1 MFHGAGFFSSR
12 RFDQRQVF
20 RSKGFYDMTST
31 SIKRDPAFIPVLIAL
46 WLALGVFIAFPFV
59 KLLMT
64 TFIVD
69 GGFSLA
75 NIQKVFAESY
85 NRLAFVNSI
94 WLAAA
99 VAIAGTFLG
108 FVFAF
113 AVTRI
118 DMPAPL
124 KWFLG
129 AVTVLPLISP
139 PFTSSIAL
147 TLSLGPNGLL
157 LKFLGIPDFNI
168 YGFWGT
174 WISESLTY
182 FPVAFLTISSV
193 LACIDPNLEDAG
205 LSLGGSPFRV
215 FRTVTLPLTLPGLAN
230 SLLLLFACS
239 LADFA
244 TPLVLAGHQ
253 FPVLPTQAYLQIT
266 GLYDLKGGASLS
278 FALLVPALL
287 VFFFQRYWLSRRSYV
302 TISGKSGARTTIK
315 GMGTAGTCVVLG
327 ICAFVVAFILFLYAL
342 IVVGAFIK
350 VWGIDNSITWANFE
364 YVFTHGANALKD
376 TMLIAFIS
384 TPLGGLIAVLVAYIT
399 QRKSFLGNSL
409 MEVVSLLNFALPG
422 TVVGIAYIIAF
433 NSGFLVLTGTMTI
446 LVAAYVFR
454 YDSAGI
460 RSVIASL
467 QQIDSSLEEAS
478 LSLGASSY
486 ATFRNVTLPLVMPAV
501 VAGMKYLFIHS
512 MTAISAT
519 IFLVSV
525 RWTLLTTRILE
536 CMTELQFGSACAFSV
551 VLIILVFVFNGLL
564 GLLVRTA
571 GFNFQGQGGK
581 E

>member
-1 MFHGAGFFSSR
+1 MSS
-12 RFDQRQVF
+12 
-20 RSKGFYDMTST
+20 SSMK
-31 SIKRDPAFIPVLIAL
+31 KDPALIPVITAL
-46 WLALGVFIAFPFV
+46 WLALGLFVIYPFV
-59 KLLMT
+59 KLLLT
-64 TFIVD
+64 TFTID
-69 GGFSLA
+69 GRFTMA
-75 NIQKVFAESY
+75 NMTLVFQNSY
-85 NRLAFVNSI
+85 DRLAFVNSI
-94 WLAAA
+94 WLAIA
-99 VAIAGTFLG
+99 VAAMGTFLG

-118 DMPAPL
+118 KLPAPVR
-124 KWFLG
+124 WFIA

-147 TLSLGPNGLL
+147 TLSLGPNGII

-182 FPVAFLTISSV
+182 FPVAFLTITSV

-205 LSLGGSPFRV
+205 LSLGGSPFKV
-215 FRTVTLPLTLPGLAN
+215 FRTVTLPLTMPAIAN
-230 SLLLLFACS
+230 AVLLLFACS

-266 GLYDLKGGASLS
+266 GLYDLKGGAALS
-278 FALLVPALL
+278 FALLVPALV
-287 VFFFQRYWLSRRSYV
+287 VFFIQRFWVGRKNYV
-302 TISGKSGARTTIK
+302 TVSGKSGAQTSIK
-315 GMGTAGTCVVLG
+315 GMGRAGETAVLA
-327 ICAFVVAFILFLYAL
+327 ICAAVISFILFLYAL
-342 IVVGAFIK
+342 ILAGAVTK
-350 VWGIDNSITWANFE
+350 TWGLDNSLTLDSFT
-364 YVFTHGANALKD
+364 YVFTHGRKAMID
-376 TMLIAFIS
+376 TLIIACVA
-384 TPLGGLIAVLVAYIT
+384 TPIGGFLAVCIAYVT
-399 QRKSFLGNSL
+399 QRKNFAGRAL

-433 NSGFLVLTGTMTI
+433 NSGLIVLTGTMSI

-467 QQIDSSLEEAS
+467 QQIDPSLEEAS
-478 LSLGASSY
+478 LSLGATSVG
-486 ATFRNVTLPLVMPAV
+486 TFRNVTLPLVIPALI
-501 VAGMKYLFIHS
+501 AGMKYLFIHS

-525 RWTLLTTRILE
+525 SWSLLTARILE
-536 CMTELQFGSACAFSV
+536 CMTELQFGNACAFSV
-551 VLIILVFVFNGLL
+551 VLILLVFGFNGMMTLAI
-564 GLLVRTA
+564 RAA
-571 GFNFQGQGGK
+571 GFNYRGQGGNK
-581 E
+581 

>member
-1 MFHGAGFFSSR
+1 M
-12 RFDQRQVF
+12 
-20 RSKGFYDMTST
+20 K
-31 SIKRDPAFIPVLIAL
+31 KDPALIPVITAL
-46 WLALGVFIAFPFV
+46 WLALGLFVIYPFV
-59 KLLMT
+59 KLLLT
-64 TFIVD
+64 TFTID
-69 GGFSLA
+69 GRFTMA
-75 NIQKVFAESY
+75 NMTLVFQNSY
-85 NRLAFVNSI
+85 DRLAFVNSI
-94 WLAAA
+94 WLAIA
-99 VAIAGTFLG
+99 VAAMGTFLG

-118 DMPAPL
+118 KLPAPVR
-124 KWFLG
+124 WFIA

-147 TLSLGPNGLL
+147 TLSLGPNGII

-182 FPVAFLTISSV
+182 FPVAFLTITSV

-205 LSLGGSPFRV
+205 LSLGGSPFKV
-215 FRTVTLPLTLPGLAN
+215 FRTVTLPLTMPAIAN
-230 SLLLLFACS
+230 AVLLLFACS

-266 GLYDLKGGASLS
+266 GLYDLKGGAALS
-278 FALLVPALL
+278 FALLVPALV
-287 VFFFQRYWLSRRSYV
+287 VFFIQRFWVGRKNYV
-302 TISGKSGARTTIK
+302 TVSGKSGAQTSIK
-315 GMGTAGTCVVLG
+315 GMGRAGETAVLA
-327 ICAFVVAFILFLYAL
+327 ICAAVISFILFLYAL
-342 IVVGAFIK
+342 ILAGAVTK
-350 VWGIDNSITWANFE
+350 TWGLDNSLTLDSFT
-364 YVFTHGANALKD
+364 YVFTHGRKAMID
-376 TMLIAFIS
+376 TLIIACVA
-384 TPLGGLIAVLVAYIT
+384 TPIGGFLAVCIAYVT
-399 QRKSFLGNSL
+399 QRKNFAGRAL

-433 NSGFLVLTGTMTI
+433 NSGLIVLTGTMSI

-467 QQIDSSLEEAS
+467 QQIDPSLEEAS
-478 LSLGASSY
+478 LSLGATSVG
-486 ATFRNVTLPLVMPAV
+486 TFRNVTLPLVIPALI
-501 VAGMKYLFIHS
+501 AGMKYLFIHS

-525 RWTLLTTRILE
+525 SWSLLTARILE
-536 CMTELQFGSACAFSV
+536 CMTELQFGNACAFSV
-551 VLIILVFVFNGLL
+551 VLILLVFGFNGMMTLAI
-564 GLLVRTA
+564 RAA
-571 GFNFQGQGGK
+571 GFNYRGQGGNK
-581 E
+581 

>member
-1 MFHGAGFFSSR
+1 
-12 RFDQRQVF
+12 
-20 RSKGFYDMTST
+20 
-31 SIKRDPAFIPVLIAL
+31 
-46 WLALGVFIAFPFV
+46 
-59 KLLMT
+59 MT

-69 GGFSLA
+69 GRLSLA
-75 NIQKVFAESY
+75 NLLLVFSNSY
-85 NRLAFVNSI
+85 DRLALVNSI
-94 WLAAA
+94 WLAVSVAA
-99 VAIAGTFLG
+99 MGTFLG
-108 FVFAF
+108 FVFAL

-118 DMPAPL
+118 HLPAL
-124 KWFLG
+124 LRWFIA

-147 TLSLGPNGLL
+147 TLSLGPNGII
-157 LKFLGIPDFNI
+157 LKFFGIPDFNI

-182 FPVAFLTISSV
+182 FPVAFLTITSV

-215 FRTVTLPLTLPGLAN
+215 FRTVTLPLTMPAIAN
-230 SLLLLFACS
+230 SILLLFACS

-266 GLYDLKGGASLS
+266 GMYDLKGGAAIS

-287 VFFFQRYWLSRRSYV
+287 VFVLQRFWVSRKSYV
-302 TISGKSGARTTIK
+302 TVSGKSDAQTTVK
-315 GMGTAGTCVVLG
+315 GIGMAGTAAVMA
-327 ICAFVVAFILFLYAL
+327 ICAAVIAFILFLYAL
-342 IVVGAFIK
+342 IVMGAFTK
-350 VWGIDNSITWANFE
+350 AWGLDNSFTWESFARGTIFRIRSIGLDNSFTWE
-364 YVFTHGANALKD
+364 SFAYVFDHGRKAMID
-376 TMLIAFIS
+376 TLIIACIS
-384 TPLGGLIAVLVAYIT
+384 TPIGGLLAVSIAYVT
-399 QRKSFLGNSL
+399 QRKSFPANGL

-433 NSGFLVLTGTMTI
+433 NNSPIVLTGTMSI

-467 QQIDSSLEEAS
+467 HQIDPSLEEAS
-478 LSLGASSY
+478 LSLGASSIG
-486 ATFRNVTLPLVMPAV
+486 TFKNVTLPLVIPALL
-501 VAGMKYLFIHS
+501 AGMKYLFINS

-525 RWTLLTTRILE
+525 SWSLLTARILE
-536 CMTELQFGSACAFSV
+536 CMTELQFGNACAFSV
-551 VLIILVFVFNGLL
+551 VLILLVFIFNGMLT
-564 GLLVRTA
+564 LLVRDA
-571 GFNFQGQGGK
+571 GYNYRGQGGNL
-581 E
+581 